1 MAALKRKGYG
11 EMIGVF
17 TAELHDS
24 YQASVWR
31 GIERRAHERGVGVVC
46 FLGSRLDSPVTVE
59 ATANMAYRLAGTE
72 SLDGLIVITSAIN
85 TFLDSAGVK
94 RLFDS
99 YRDLPRVSVGVQV
112 AGIPSVTVDGSGG
125 ISTVVRHLIEE
136 HGCRQ
141 FAVIGGPPGH
151 AEAED
156 RAKAFRRA
164 LEEAGLPFDER
175 LLVSGIFVQ
184 DSGAEAARRLID
196 LGIPFDA
203 LVCMNDRM
211 AIGAI
216 DALHAAGIDVPTE
229 VAVVG
234 FDGIEESNSV
244 TPPLT
249 TVIQPLHEL
258 GANALDMLCDI
269 VKGRA
274 VADRVLSCVPVIRE
288 SCGCVP
294 QLETRR
300 SDGPPAELDERD
312 RAVIEMLTSDAQ
324 GRRSNSFIAR
334 LNSVLA
340 SDAVAGR
347 KLSRWNGY
355 LAMIRGAASDRTD
368 ASSLVSLFEFAQIL
382 VGRTEIRLQAARRVK
397 SEEQSSALRALNA
410 SLAGSFEIPTMLER
424 LSSGLHALGI
434 GGGYLVVFPGGDTA
448 RARLLMSPDGVLD
461 SRIAADRRDNRQETS
476 SAGEPEFDVSG
487 LLPAVASTR
496 PWRSGVWVFE
506 PLVFQDEALGYVLLP
521 GGFHDPTVYDAV
533 RDQVAS
539 ALKGALLLEQVRT
552 HERRLEVEV
561 ARRTAA
567 LTRANRELTL
577 EIERRT
583 RLEQEVIE
591 ISNRTME
598 RIGQDLHDD
607 LSQHLAGVAMLA
619 SVVRADLSASGNG
632 AAESIGQICTL
643 LEESIARAKQIAR
656 GLVPTALQEHGLV
669 AAVEELAASARRSYP
684 ATIDFRASPGF
695 FIDDTERALQVY
707 RIIQEALSNALK
719 HSDSERVEIRLYRE
733 ETDGAL
739 RRQTAA
745 IDRRQTAAIDRR
757 QTAATRRRSAVTT
770 MVAEVTDFGSGFSG
784 QTSPDGM
791 GLRIM
796 RYRAEKAE
804 LDLHIEQLS
813 PGTRVCC
820 RVGPRKEG
828 LR

>member
-1 MAALKRKGYG
+1 MEVVEKQEGRAGVERKGSG

-17 TAELHDS
+17 TAELDDA
-24 YQASVWR
+24 YQAAVWR

-46 FLGSRLDSPVTVE
+46 FLGSRLESPVTVE
-59 ATANMAYRLAGTE
+59 ATSNIAYRLAGAE
-72 SLDGLIVITSAIN
+72 SLDGLIIITSAIN
-85 TFLDSAGVK
+85 TFLDSAGVE
-94 RLFDS
+94 RLFGA

-112 AGIPSVTVDGSGG
+112 PGIPSVTVDGSEG
-125 ISTVVRHLIEE
+125 ISSVVRHLMEE
-136 HGCRQ
+136 HACRR

-156 RAKAFRRA
+156 RERAFRGA
-164 LEEAGLPFDER
+164 LADAGVAFDER
-175 LLVSGIFVQ
+175 LFVSGIFVQ

-216 DALHAAGIDVPTE
+216 DALHAAGIGVPAE

-234 FDGIEESNSV
+234 FDGIEESTSV

-249 TVIQPLHEL
+249 TVIQPLYEL
-258 GANALDMLCDI
+258 GAGALDLLCDI
-269 VKGRA
+269 VKGSS
-274 VADRVLSCVPVIRE
+274 VADRVLSCVPAIRE

-294 QLETRR
+294 QLESR
-300 SDGPPAELDERD
+300 SPERLLQDVHDRD
-312 RAVIEMLTSDAQ
+312 RAVLEMLAADVRS
-324 GRRSNSFIAR
+324 RRAESFVAR

-347 KLSRWNGY
+347 SLSRWNSY
-355 LAMIRGAASDRTD
+355 LAMVHRTVAAEETADSDSV
-368 ASSLVSLFEFAQIL
+368 ALFEFAQIL
-382 VGRTEIRLQAARRVK
+382 VGRTQSRLQAARRVK
-397 SEEQSSALRALNA
+397 SEEQFAELRELNA
-410 SLAGSFEIPTMLER
+410 SLAGSFEIPIMLER
-424 LSSGLHALGI
+424 LSEGLHSLGI
-434 GGGYLVVFPGGDTA
+434 GGGYLAVFPGGDRS
-448 RARLLMSPDGVLD
+448 RAHLLMSPEGVID
-461 SRIAADRRDNRQETS
+461 SHLAADRHAGRQEAPRT
-476 SAGEPEFDVSG
+476 GEPEFAVSE
-487 LLPAVASTR
+487 LLPACADR
-496 PWRSGVWVFE
+496 AWRSGVWVFE
-506 PLVFQDEALGYVLLP
+506 PLVFQDEPLGYILLP

-552 HERRLEVEV
+552 HERRLEAEV

-567 LTRANRELTL
+567 LTRANHDLRL

-607 LSQHLAGVAMLA
+607 LSQHLAGIAMLA
-619 SVVRADLSASGNG
+619 SVVRADLAASGNG
-632 AAESIGQICTL
+632 TAESIGQICTL

-656 GLVPTALQEHGLV
+656 GLMPTALQEHGLV
-669 AAVEELAASARRSYP
+669 AAVEELAASAGRSYP

-719 HSDSERVEIRLYRE
+719 HSESERVEIRLYRE
-733 ETDGAL
+733 EPAGA
-739 RRQTAA
+739 
-745 IDRRQTAAIDRR
+745 
-757 QTAATRRRSAVTT
+757 RRRSGETRRSPAEAA

-784 QTSPDGM
+784 RNSPDGM

-804 LDLHIEQLS
+804 LDLGIEQLR

-820 RVGPRKEG
+820 RVVPRKDG
-828 LR
+828 AR